1 MKTIQNFPDV
11 IGVTLLTTDKQKIQ
25 TQYNNN
31 SRVQ

>member
-1 MKTIQNFPDV
+1 MKTIQNFADV
-11 IGVTLLTTDKQKIQ
+11 IGVTFLPTDKQKIQ